1 MAESENFQ
9 AGEGPSAQA
18 EMEGFAAFT
27 TKDTVCGR
35 MIVLLRF
42 SCFQQRPED
51 AQQSKSS

>member
-35 MIVLLRF
+35 MIVLLRL

-51 AQQSKSS
+51 AQQSRSS